1 METVFISAALLLASL
16 FLVSNSMVQ
25 GIGGMASSLR
35 QVGMFLLNKAP
46 AGLIDL
52 FSDKPGSGTKTWLRF
67 GMAWFFMACLGMFL
81 GIWHRYDP
89 TALNS
94 LSSIGWSY
102 DDGSMLT
109 DYTAIFFSTALN
121 YLLVGAALVAISRA
135 SKGRLASEASASM
148 VAVLLTVSTLVVLLL
163 PAIFSFITIGNEA
176 SVLETLQNISML
188 VVGAMLHFALLINV
202 FITLGDREHNDI
214 PPTTWF
220 LVLALVAK
228 IMAMLFI
235 FFGELV
241 DATQTVWMAE
251 RVLTGWVPLALIFAV
266 AYHVIPFTTG
276 KPVWSESMQK
286 ISMLFLFITIP
297 PFFISSADAGE
308 LLQNVGAILMT
319 LGLLPLLAGSFNM
332 VATAA
337 SNPEKIIK
345 SPGAFAATAAMLLI
359 PIYAIGG
366 FFTGMDTFVGMDK
379 LGSMAHTVDTGF
391 ISTVGSLMMLAA
403 IFTSYPLAVG
413 KKLAKASN
421 AQLAV
426 WLTLVGG
433 VASTIAALMGDF
445 TAYAVTNSGVEDAV
459 ASTEGFFLVSAA
471 MFYMV
476 TMASILAALSM
487 IHTGRP
493 NNASYSDMS
502 VQSDIDSYTLVDGST
517 TIRTLLGR
525 GVGVD
530 TTLHIGE
537 IQEDEGGSSIIQ
549 VSTQLHNDEVTEFP
563 VPEEL
568 VMLAQF
574 LKQTK
579 QSIFEFFNTI
589 DLDGSGEIDGYEFQ
603 QALAKSNIANLPP
616 WEMSRLVSAVD
627 LDGDGRINL
636 PELDIMLAKIRTEIL
651 ESEEE

>member
-1 METVFISAALLLASL
+1 METVFISVVLMIASL
-16 FLVSNSMVQ
+16 VLVSNYMVQ

-35 QVGMFLLNKAP
+35 QFGMFLLNKAP

-52 FSDKPGSGTKTWLRF
+52 FNDKPGSGTKTWLRF
-67 GMAWFFMACLGMFL
+67 GMAWFLMACIGMFL

-121 YLLVGAALVAISRA
+121 YLLVGAALVAVSRA

-148 VAVLLTVSTLVVLLL
+148 VAVLLTASTIVVLLL
-163 PAIFSFITIGNEA
+163 PVIFSLINVNNEA
-176 SVLETLQNISML
+176 SVLEIIQNISMY
-188 VVGAMLHFALLINV
+188 VVGSMLHIALLINV
-202 FITLGDREHNDI
+202 FITIGDREHNDI
-214 PPTTWF
+214 SPTTWF

-228 IMAMLFI
+228 TMSMLFI

-241 DATQTVWMAE
+241 DSTQTVWMAE
-251 RVLTGWVPLALIFAV
+251 RVLNGWVPLALIFAV
-266 AYHVIPFTTG
+266 AYHIIPFTAG

-286 ISMLFLFITIP
+286 TSMLFLFVTIP
-297 PFFISSADAGE
+297 PFFVSSADAGE
-308 LLQNVGAILMT
+308 LLQNIGAILMT
-319 LGLLPLLAGSFNM
+319 LGLLPILAGSFNM

-337 SNPEKIIK
+337 SNPEKIVK
-345 SPGAFAATAAMLLI
+345 SPGAFAATAAMLLL

-391 ISTVGSLMMLAA
+391 ISTIGSLMMLAA
-403 IFTSYPLAVG
+403 IFTSYPLAAG
-413 KKLAKASN
+413 KKLAKANN

-426 WLTLVGG
+426 WFTLIGG
-433 VASTIAALMGDF
+433 VAATIAALIGDF
-445 TAYAVTNSGVEDAV
+445 TAYAVSNSGVEDAV

-476 TMASILAALSM
+476 VLASIIAALSM

-493 NNASYSDMS
+493 NNASHSEVS
-502 VQSDIDSYTLVDGST
+502 VPSDIDSYTLVDGST
-517 TIRTLLGR
+517 TIRTLLAR
-525 GVGVD
+525 GVGID
-530 TTLHIGE
+530 TTLNIGDA
-537 IQEDEGGSSIIQ
+537 QEDEGGSSIVQ
-549 VSTQLHNDEVTEFP
+549 VSAQLHNDEVTEYP

-568 VMLAQF
+568 VMLAQY
-574 LKQTK
+574 LKQSK
-579 QSIFEFFNTI
+579 QSIFEFFNSI
-589 DLDGSGEIDGYEFQ
+589 DLDESGDINGFEFQ
-603 QALAKSNIANLPP
+603 QALVKANIANLPP
-616 WEMSRLVSAVD
+616 WEMGRLVSAVD
-627 LDGDGRINL
+627 LDGDGCINL
-636 PELDIMLAKIRTEIL
+636 PELDIMLAKIRNDIL

>member
-1 METVFISAALLLASL
+1 METVFIAAGLMIATLA
-16 FLVSNSMVQ
+16 LVSNSMVK
-25 GIGGMASSLR
+25 GIGGMSSSLR

-52 FSDKPGSGTKTWLRF
+52 FNDKPGSGTKTWLRF
-67 GMAWFFMACLGMFL
+67 GMAWFFMACPGMFL

-135 SKGRLASEASASM
+135 SRGRLASEASASM
-148 VAVLLTVSTLVVLLL
+148 VAVLLTVSTIVTLLL
-163 PAIFSFITIGNEA
+163 PAIFSLIDIANEA
-176 SVLETLQNISML
+176 SVLENIQRLSMYL
-188 VVGAMLHFALLINV
+188 AGSLLHIALLINV
-202 FITLGDREHNDI
+202 FITIGDREHNDLS
-214 PPTTWF
+214 PTTWF

-228 IMAMLFI
+228 IMAMLLI
-235 FFGELV
+235 FFGGLLES
-241 DATQTVWMAE
+241 TQTVWMAE
-251 RVLTGWVPLALIFAV
+251 RVFTGWVPLALIFAV
-266 AYHVIPFTTG
+266 AHHVIPFTAG
-276 KPVWSESMQK
+276 KPVWSESMLK
-286 ISMLFLFITIP
+286 VSMLFLFVTIP
-297 PFFISSADAGE
+297 PFFVSAADGGE
-308 LLQNVGAILMT
+308 FLQNIGAILMT
-319 LGLLPLLAGSFNM
+319 IGLLPLLAGSFNM

-337 SNPEKIIK
+337 SSPEKIVK
-345 SPGAFAATAAMLLI
+345 NPGAFAATAAMLIL

-379 LGSMAHTVDTGF
+379 LGSMAQTVDTGF

-403 IFTSYPLAVG
+403 IFTSYPLIAG
-413 KKLAKASN
+413 KKLAKAKN

-426 WLTLVGG
+426 WFTLVGG

-445 TAYAVTNSGVEDAV
+445 TAYAVTNSGIEDAV

-471 MFYMV
+471 LFYLV
-476 TMASILAALSM
+476 TLASIIAALSM

-517 TIRTLLGR
+517 TIRTLLAR

-530 TTLHIGE
+530 TTLHIGAV
-537 IQEDEGGSSIIQ
+537 QEDEGGSSIVQ
-549 VSTQLHNDEVTEFP
+549 VSAQLHNDEVTEFP
-563 VPEEL
+563 IPEEL
-568 VMLAQF
+568 VMLAQY

-579 QSIFEFFNTI
+579 QSIFEFFSAI
-589 DLDGSGEIDGYEFQ
+589 DLDGSGDINGFEFQ
-603 QALAKSNIANLPP
+603 KALVKANIANLPP
-616 WEMSRLVSAVD
+616 WEMPRLVAAVD
-627 LDGDGRINL
+627 LDGDGLLNL

>member
-1 METVFISAALLLASL
+1 METVFISAAFLLASL
-16 FLVSNSMVQ
+16 ALVSNYMVQ

-52 FSDKPGSGTKTWLRF
+52 FNDKPGSGTKTWLRF
-67 GMAWFFMACLGMFL
+67 GMAWFFMACLSMFL

-102 DDGSMLT
+102 DDGSLLT

-121 YLLVGAALVAISRA
+121 YLLIGAALVAISRA
-135 SKGRLASEASASM
+135 SKGRLASESSASM

-163 PAIFSFITIGNEA
+163 PAIFSFISIGNEA
-176 SVLETLQNISML
+176 SVLETLQNFSMFI
-188 VVGAMLHFALLINV
+188 VGSLLHSALLINV
-202 FITLGDREHNDI
+202 FITLGDREHDDLS
-214 PPTTWF
+214 PTTWF

-235 FFGELV
+235 FFGELA
-241 DATQTVWMAE
+241 DSTQTVWMAE
-251 RVLTGWVPLALIFAV
+251 RVFTGWVPLALIFAV
-266 AYHVIPFTTG
+266 AHHVIPFTAG

-286 ISMLFLFITIP
+286 VSMLFLFVTIP
-297 PFFISSADAGE
+297 PFFVSSADGGE
-308 LLQNVGAILMT
+308 FLQNIGAILMT

-337 SNPEKIIK
+337 SNPGNIVK
-345 SPGAFAATAAMLLI
+345 SPGAFAATAAMLLL
-359 PIYAIGG
+359 PIYAVGG

-379 LGSMAHTVDTGF
+379 LGSMANTVDTGF
-391 ISTVGSLMMLAA
+391 ISTVGGLMMLAA
-403 IFTSYPLAVG
+403 IFTSYPLAAG

-445 TAYAVTNSGVEDAV
+445 TSYAVTNSGVEDAV
-459 ASTEGFFLVSAA
+459 ASTGGFFLVSAA

-476 TMASILAALSM
+476 TMGSILAALSM

-537 IQEDEGGSSIIQ
+537 IQEDEGGSSLVH
-549 VSTQLHNDEVTEFP
+549 VSSQLHNDEVTEFP

-579 QSIFEFFNTI
+579 QSIFEFFNSI
-589 DLDGSGEIDGYEFQ
+589 DLDGSGEIDGYELQ
-603 QALAKSNIANLPP
+603 QALAKSNISNLPP
-616 WEMSRLVSAVD
+616 WEMGRLISAVD

-636 PELDIMLAKIRTEIL
+636 PELDIMLAKIRTDIL

>member
-1 METVFISAALLLASL
+1 METVFIATTLMIVTLL
-16 FLVSNSMVQ
+16 LVSNSMVK
-25 GIGGMASSLR
+25 GIGGMSSSLR

-52 FSDKPGSGTKTWLRF
+52 FNDKPGSGTKTWLRF

-102 DDGSMLT
+102 DDGSLLT

-148 VAVLLTVSTLVVLLL
+148 VAVLLTVSTIATLLL
-163 PAIFSFITIGNEA
+163 PAILSFLDVANEA
-176 SVLETLQNISML
+176 SVLESLQNLSMYVAGSL
-188 VVGAMLHFALLINV
+188 LHIALLINV
-202 FITLGDREHNDI
+202 FITIGDREHDDI
-214 PPTTWF
+214 SPTTWF

-228 IMAMLFI
+228 IMAMLLI
-235 FFGELV
+235 FFGGLLES
-241 DATQTVWMAE
+241 TQTVWMAE
-251 RVLTGWVPLALIFAV
+251 RVFTGWVPLALIFAV
-266 AYHVIPFTTG
+266 AYHVIPFTAG

-286 ISMLFLFITIP
+286 VNMLFLFVTIP
-297 PFFISSADAGE
+297 PFFVSAADGGE
-308 LLQNVGAILMT
+308 FLQNIGAILMT
-319 LGLLPLLAGSFNM
+319 IGLLPLLAGSFNM

-337 SNPEKIIK
+337 SSPEKIVK
-345 SPGAFAATAAMLLI
+345 SPGAFAATAAMLIL
-359 PIYAIGG
+359 PIYAVGG

-379 LGSMAHTVDTGF
+379 LGSMAQTVDTGF

-403 IFTSYPLAVG
+403 IFTSYPLIAG
-413 KKLAKASN
+413 KKLAKAKN

-426 WLTLVGG
+426 WFTLVGG

-445 TAYAVTNSGVEDAV
+445 TAYAVSNSGVEDAV

-476 TMASILAALSM
+476 TLASIIAALSM

-517 TIRTLLGR
+517 TIRTLLAR

-530 TTLHIGE
+530 TTLHIGDV
-537 IQEDEGGSSIIQ
+537 QEDEGGSSIVQ
-549 VSTQLHNDEVTEFP
+549 VSAQLHNDEVTEFP

-568 VMLAQF
+568 VMLAQY

-579 QSIFEFFNTI
+579 QSIFDFFSAI
-589 DLDGSGEIDGYEFQ
+589 DLDGSGDINGFEFQ
-603 QALAKSNIANLPP
+603 KALVKANIANLPP
-616 WEMSRLVSAVD
+616 WEMPRLVSAVD
-627 LDGDGRINL
+627 LDGDGLLNL